1 MGSDRIRQKSILSFQ
16 EWANDK
22 TFTKKKN
29 NKDKKNEQ
37 SASQGSAEVGHVYQ
51 QGQADGSNQK
61 IISNDV
67 CYFTEPK

>member
-1 MGSDRIRQKSILSFQ
+1 VNLF
-16 EWANDK
+16 K

-37 SASQGSAEVGHVYQ
+37 SASQGSAEVGNVDQ

-67 CYFTEPK
+67 HYFTEP

>member
-1 MGSDRIRQKSILSFQ
+1 MGSDRIRQKPILSFR

-22 TFTKKKN
+22 TFINKN
-29 NKDKKNEQ
+29 KKDKKNEQ
-37 SASQGSAEVGHVYQ
+37 SDSQGSAEVGHVDQ

-67 CYFTEPK
+67 HYFTEP

>member
-1 MGSDRIRQKSILSFQ
+1 MGSDRIPQKTILSFR
-16 EWANDK
+16 EWANERI
-22 TFTKKKN
+22 FIKKN
-29 NKDKKNEQ
+29 KKDKKNEQ

-51 QGQADGSNQK
+51 QRQADGGNQK